1 VSDKMVSLKRELVGL
16 AISRG
21 AVGTRVA
28 NLEMLKGPPS
38 ADPTYVLAEA
48 QSVIA
53 FAVPLGKEWI
63 PDYLRKVTRMVFK
76 RVMYEKY
83 QLIGAIGQEI
93 IEHLQK
99 RGFRA
104 VSPSPNGVYRPEV
117 SEPGFAVPDFSHRY
131 AALASGLGTLGW
143 SGNVLIRGRWAATF
157 LGSVVTDAVLPPDVP
172 LEEKLCD
179 DCRMCANVCP
189 LRFINPKESQSVIL
203 GGRKYVCSKKGNHMR
218 CGLACGG
225 YVGIS
230 RDGKWSSWAT
240 LRYEVPEDD
249 SKLMDVFMRAV
260 EDPASSYI
268 RGHLFFK
275 GARKASMPPGR
286 GVLARSLE
294 DTNPTC
300 CHCALV
306 CSGPREWRMKLMRLL
321 HSSGAVVRLEDGT
334 EKAVKPEELEVMF
347 PR

>member
-1 VSDKMVSLKRELVGL
+1 MSDKMVSLKRELVGL

-21 AVGTRVA
+21 AVRTRVA

-143 SGNVLIRGRWAATF
+143 SGNVLIRGTGRQHFW
-157 LGSVVTDAVLPPDVP
+157 VL
-172 LEEKLCD
+172 
-179 DCRMCANVCP
+179 
-189 LRFINPKESQSVIL
+189 
-203 GGRKYVCSKKGNHMR
+203 
-218 CGLACGG
+218 
-225 YVGIS
+225 
-230 RDGKWSSWAT
+230 
-240 LRYEVPEDD
+240 
-249 SKLMDVFMRAV
+249 
-260 EDPASSYI
+260 
-268 RGHLFFK
+268 
-275 GARKASMPPGR
+275 
-286 GVLARSLE
+286 
-294 DTNPTC
+294 
-300 CHCALV
+300 
-306 CSGPREWRMKLMRLL
+306 
-321 HSSGAVVRLEDGT
+321 
-334 EKAVKPEELEVMF
+334 
-347 PR
+347 